1 MNDTLIALI
10 ARLNEVIAR
19 ETALL
24 EELDLRRAGALV
36 GEKLSAQKALQAAC
50 MAAAQERASSGGG
63 EQDDAL
69 RGAIRQLDRLSAA
82 NRGALERGLTLQMRL
97 IQTIATAVPRARA
110 AQAPIY
116 QPNGSQLPPRPP
128 AAFAFLSRM

>member
-1 MNDTLIALI
+1 MNDTLVGLI
-10 ARLNEVIAR
+10 ARLNDIIAR
-19 ETALL
+19 ENALL
-24 EELDLRRAGALV
+24 EALDLRRAGALV
-36 GEKLSAQKALQAAC
+36 AEKLGAQKALQAAC
-50 MAAAQERASSGGG
+50 AELGADQP
-63 EQDDAL
+63 DDAL
-69 RGAIRQLDRLSAA
+69 RSAIQLLDRLSAA
-82 NRGALERGLTLQMRL
+82 NREALERGLTLQMRL